1 MAHRILVV
9 ADEEPVAT
17 DLTQGLS
24 THGYEVVAVC
34 ADGADAVRRER
45 ALRPDLVLMDIV
57 LKGDMDGIQAAR
69 RIRELGGAPVVFVTG
84 RGDDGLLEL
93 ARTAQPAGYL
103 EKPCSP
109 GELHAVL
116 ALTLARVQAEG
127 EQRRRGWFHAA
138 LMGICDP
145 VVGVGRRGEILLVNP
160 AVVRFSGRR
169 ESALRGRPLTEILEV
184 ERKPGLGG
192 LLERV
197 LEERHGLM
205 ECPGILIGRDGRR
218 IPVLLSVSPVIADT
232 GETLGATCLLRDLSR
247 FRSAERALRESELR
261 FRTLAETAT
270 CAIIV
275 YRDRFLY
282 LNPASEVISG
292 YSREELMQM
301 SPADLVVPEQRAAVK
316 QRIRARLRGDPVLN
330 RTEVKIRR
338 KDGAERWISVSSGQI
353 EYAGTPA
360 GIATIFDVTGHK
372 HAEEDL
378 RRYLRA
384 MEGAMDGMA
393 ILDAGG
399 AYVFVNEAHA
409 RLYGY
414 GAPGELLG
422 RSWEILYEGAELT
435 RLREC
440 ILPGLRAAGRW
451 CGEALGRRRD
461 GSRFPQELSLTAL
474 EGGGLVCVVRD
485 ISERKREEADRR
497 RREAGLRAQQKTL
510 LELVSHE
517 SIGQGRWAEALRLVC
532 ESAARTLGVERV
544 SVWCFDASRTRILC
558 ELQYE
563 RSMARFS
570 GGMTHARAD
579 HPAYFAAL
587 ESDLV
592 IAASDAHRD
601 PRTME
606 FSESYLSSG
615 GAGAM
620 LDAPI
625 RVGSVTVAVL
635 CHEHVG
641 GTRDWTLEEQNFAT
655 ALAEIVAL
663 VLGGQERRR
672 TERELFREKELAQ
685 VTLESIGDGVIRTDV
700 HGVIEYLNPVAE
712 ELTGWPGGE
721 AVGRP
726 ILEVFRI
733 VDEVSRRA
741 LPDPVRRSRRE
752 KASFCLT
759 GRTTLLHRDQA
770 REFAIEVT
778 VSPIRDRDHAIIGT
792 ALVFRDVT
800 ELHVMA
806 RQMAYQATHDPL
818 TGLINRR
825 EFERRLEQ
833 ALTGARELGRRHA
846 LCYLDLD
853 QFKIVNDTCGHAAG
867 DELLRGLSVQ
877 LAACIRGTDILARLG
892 GDEFG
897 ALLKNCSMERATQI
911 ADSLRRTVCEFRY
924 RWREKTFV
932 IGVSIGMLA
941 LDADTRGLFDALS
954 AADSACYVAKDEGR
968 NRIHVFEI
976 GDSALVRHRGQMQ
989 WAQRIRQAI
998 NEDRWQLWLQ
1008 PYRPLAS
1015 AAHDTARPAE
1025 FLLRMVGEGG
1035 EIVPPREFLP
1045 AAERYHLMP
1054 EIDRWVVRAVFSAI
1068 EAGHP
1073 MVRDLTLCGINLSG
1087 QSLGDETLLGYVVER
1102 LEQGGIPAGRLC
1114 FEITETAAIA
1124 NLSHA
1129 MRFMSVLREMGCR
1142 FALDDFGSGL
1152 SSFAYLKNL
1161 PVDYLKIDGT
1171 FVRDMVEDPIDH
1183 AMVEAI
1189 NQIGHVMHMRTIAEF
1204 VEDEAT
1210 LEALCLLGV
1219 DFAQGYVIARPVP
1232 LKPALQEFS
1241 SCCGTPL

>member
-9 ADEEPVAT
+9 EDEEPVAT
-17 DLTQGLS
+17 DLAQGLS

-69 RIRELGGAPVVFVTG
+69 RIRELGGAPVVFLTG
-84 RGDDGLLEL
+84 RGDDGLLEF

-127 EQRRRGWFHAA
+127 EQRRRGWFQAA

-169 ESALRGRPLTEILEV
+169 ESALRGRSLTEILEV

-205 ECPGILIGRDGRR
+205 ECPGILTGRDGQR

-301 SPADLVVPEQRAAVK
+301 SPADLVVPEQRAAAK

-474 EGGGLVCVVRD
+474 DGGGLVCVVRD
-485 ISERKREEADRR
+485 ISERRREEADR
-497 RREAGLRAQQKTL
+497 
-510 LELVSHE
+510 
-517 SIGQGRWAEALRLVC
+517 W
-532 ESAARTLGVERV
+532 
-544 SVWCFDASRTRILC
+544 
-558 ELQYE
+558 
-563 RSMARFS
+563 
-570 GGMTHARAD
+570 
-579 HPAYFAAL
+579 
-587 ESDLV
+587 
-592 IAASDAHRD
+592 
-601 PRTME
+601 
-606 FSESYLSSG
+606 
-615 GAGAM
+615 
-620 LDAPI
+620 
-625 RVGSVTVAVL
+625 
-635 CHEHVG
+635 
-641 GTRDWTLEEQNFAT
+641 
-655 ALAEIVAL
+655 
-663 VLGGQERRR
+663 R

-712 ELTGWPGGE
+712 ELTGWPGGK

-752 KASFCLT
+752 KGSFCLT
-759 GRTTLLHRDQA
+759 GQTMLLHRDQA

-932 IGVSIGMLA
+932 IGVSIGMVV
-941 LDADTRGLFDALS
+941 LDADTRGLSDALS

-1015 AAHDTARPAE
+1015 VAHDTARPAE
-1025 FLLRMVGEGG
+1025 FLLRMVGEEG
-1035 EIVPPREFLP
+1035 EIVLPREFLP
-1045 AAERYHLMP
+1045 SAERYHLMP

-1087 QSLGDETLLGYVVER
+1087 QSLGDETLLGYVIER

-1129 MRFMSVLREMGCR
+1129 MRFISVLREMGCR

-1210 LEALCLLGV
+1210 LEALRLLGV
-1219 DFAQGYVIARPVP
+1219 DFAQGYAVARPVA
-1232 LKPALQEFS
+1232 LEPALDVPRA
-1241 SCCGTPL
+1241 GRRG

>member
-9 ADEEPVAT
+9 EDEEPVAA
-17 DLTQGLS
+17 DLAQGLS
-24 THGYEVVAVC
+24 TYGYEVVAVC
-34 ADGADAVRRER
+34 SDGADAVRRER
-45 ALRPDLVLMDIV
+45 ALRPVLVLMDLV

-69 RIRELGGAPVVFVTG
+69 RIRELGGAPVVFLTG

-109 GELHAVL
+109 RELHAVL
-116 ALTLARVQAEG
+116 APALARVQAEG
-127 EQRRRGWFHAA
+127 EQRRRGWFQAA

-169 ESALRGRPLTEILEV
+169 ESALRGRSLTEILEV
-184 ERKPGLGG
+184 ERKPGLGE

-197 LEERHGLM
+197 LEEHQGLM
-205 ECPGILIGRDGRR
+205 ECPGILTGRDGRR

-270 CAIIV
+270 CGIIV

-282 LNPASEVISG
+282 LNPASGVISG

-330 RTEVKIRR
+330 RTEIRIRR

-372 HAEEDL
+372 RAEEEL

-393 ILDAGG
+393 ILDADG

-414 GAPGELLG
+414 GAPSELLG

-435 RLREC
+435 RLRER

-485 ISERKREEADRR
+485 ISERRREEAD
-497 RREAGLRAQQKTL
+497 
-510 LELVSHE
+510 
-517 SIGQGRWAEALRLVC
+517 
-532 ESAARTLGVERV
+532 
-544 SVWCFDASRTRILC
+544 
-558 ELQYE
+558 
-563 RSMARFS
+563 
-570 GGMTHARAD
+570 
-579 HPAYFAAL
+579 
-587 ESDLV
+587 
-592 IAASDAHRD
+592 
-601 PRTME
+601 
-606 FSESYLSSG
+606 
-615 GAGAM
+615 
-620 LDAPI
+620 
-625 RVGSVTVAVL
+625 
-635 CHEHVG
+635 
-641 GTRDWTLEEQNFAT
+641 
-655 ALAEIVAL
+655 
-663 VLGGQERRR
+663 RRR

-712 ELTGWPGGE
+712 ELTGWSGGE
-721 AVGRP
+721 AVGCP
-726 ILEVFRI
+726 LPEVFRI

-741 LPDPVRRSRRE
+741 LPDPVRRSCRE
-752 KASFCLT
+752 KAGFCLT
-759 GRTTLLHRDQA
+759 GRTMLLHRDQA

-825 EFERRLEQ
+825 EFERRLKQ
-833 ALTGARELGRRHA
+833 ALTDARELGRRHA

-853 QFKIVNDTCGHAAG
+853 QFKIINDTCGHAAG

-941 LDADTRGLFDALS
+941 LDADTRGLSDALS

-976 GDSALVRHRGQMQ
+976 GDSALVRHHGQMQ

-1008 PYRPLAS
+1008 PYQPLAS
-1015 AAHDTARPAE
+1015 ASHDTARPAE

-1171 FVRDMVEDPIDH
+1171 FVRDMVEDPIDY

-1210 LEALCLLGV
+1210 LEALRLLGV
-1219 DFAQGYVIARPVP
+1219 DFAQGYVVARPVA
-1232 LKPALQEFS
+1232 LEPAAKVPRVEGRS
-1241 SCCGTPL
+1241 